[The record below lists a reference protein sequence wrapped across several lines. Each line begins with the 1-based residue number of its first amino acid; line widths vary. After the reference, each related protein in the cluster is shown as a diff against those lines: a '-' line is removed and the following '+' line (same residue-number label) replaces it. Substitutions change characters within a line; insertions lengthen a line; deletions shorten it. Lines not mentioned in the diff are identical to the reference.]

1 MTKEPKKSESKIFR
15 SRTTLKAGER
25 VVEKVRIK

>member
-1 MTKEPKKSESKIFR
+1 MTKDIKKADSKIFR
-15 SRTTLKAGER
+15 SRATFRAGER